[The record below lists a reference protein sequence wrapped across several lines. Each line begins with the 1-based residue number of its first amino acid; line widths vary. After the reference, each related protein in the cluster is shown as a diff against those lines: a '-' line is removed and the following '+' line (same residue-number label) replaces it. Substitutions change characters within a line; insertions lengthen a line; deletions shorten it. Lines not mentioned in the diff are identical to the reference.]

1 MVFRFLILSDEV
13 DDFKREIKIDSE
25 ATFLDLYNAIMDS
38 VGYTK
43 DQMCSFF
50 ICDDDWSK
58 NTEITLVEMD
68 TSSEVDNYIME
79 DTRLEELLEDEHQK
93 LLFVFDYMTER
104 AFFMELREIIPGKDL
119 DKAVCSKSIG
129 EAPVQIMSFDEM
141 DAKTGNTEI
150 GEDFYG
156 DSEYDID
163 ELDNS
168 RRELLGVMLVA
179 QPLEPRIRHGYDTD
193 VRVDGAERI
202 IIRRDARV
210 RNGVE
215 QRGLAHIRQPDDT

>member
-93 LLFVFDYMTER
+93 LLFVF
-104 AFFMELREIIPGKDL
+104 
-119 DKAVCSKSIG
+119 
-129 EAPVQIMSFDEM
+129 Q
-141 DAKTGNTEI
+141 AKIWTKPYAANLSAKHLFRSCRSTKWTPKQ
-150 GEDFYG
+150 
-156 DSEYDID
+156 
-163 ELDNS
+163 
-168 RRELLGVMLVA
+168 VT
-179 QPLEPRIRHGYDTD
+179 PK
-193 VRVDGAERI
+193 
-202 IIRRDARV
+202 
-210 RNGVE
+210 
-215 QRGLAHIRQPDDT
+215 

>member
-25 ATFLDLYNAIMDS
+25 ATFLDLYNVIMDS

-50 ICDDDWSK
+50 ICEDDWSK

-68 TSSEVDNYIME
+68 TTSEVDSYIME
-79 DTRLEELLEDEHQK
+79 DTALEELLEDEHQK

-119 DKAVCSKSIG
+119 DEPVCSKSIG
-129 EAPVQIMSFDEM
+129 EPPAQIMSFD
-141 DAKTGNTEI
+141 DVVTKGTSTDL

-163 ELDNS
+163 ELDKEGFDGLSDGPMDN
-168 RRELLGVMLVA
+168 
-179 QPLEPRIRHGYDTD
+179 PYDD
-193 VRVDGAERI
+193 ERF
-202 IIRRDARV
+202 
-210 RNGVE
+210 
-215 QRGLAHIRQPDDT
+215 

>member
-68 TSSEVDNYIME
+68 TSSEVDN
-79 DTRLEELLEDEHQK
+79 TRFPSSFSHHSKNRVILFELL
-93 LLFVFDYMTER
+93 LSYSY
-104 AFFMELREIIPGKDL
+104 II
-119 DKAVCSKSIG
+119 S
-129 EAPVQIMSFDEM
+129 
-141 DAKTGNTEI
+141 
-150 GEDFYG
+150 
-156 DSEYDID
+156 
-163 ELDNS
+163 
-168 RRELLGVMLVA
+168 
-179 QPLEPRIRHGYDTD
+179 
-193 VRVDGAERI
+193 
-202 IIRRDARV
+202 
-210 RNGVE
+210 
-215 QRGLAHIRQPDDT
+215 